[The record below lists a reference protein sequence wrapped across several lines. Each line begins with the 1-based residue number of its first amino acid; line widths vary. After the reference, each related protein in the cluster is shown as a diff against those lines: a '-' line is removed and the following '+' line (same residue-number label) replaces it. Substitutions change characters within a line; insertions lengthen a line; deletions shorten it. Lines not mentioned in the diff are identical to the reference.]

1 MLATADQLRKY
12 LATEGIVAAGAGA
25 GVDGDLLDLMLAGA
39 SSRITEQRPERTLE
53 PLPALRNAGTTD
65 APDWVDDN
73 DPVALSFPIH
83 GRRLYQVP
91 DLRAVD
97 SIETVNRGTT
107 AAFTGDYTL
116 VRRPRELCALWIRFR
131 HAVPWGDE
139 LVITG
144 RWGPAGAKIGDDP
157 LDVLPALRDAV
168 LVWTSRAYH
177 NRAARYSD
185 TQQDPAGGIASY
197 FRNLPPDVKLTLDA
211 LEVPGI

>member
-12 LATEGIVAAGAGA
+12 LSTEGIVAAGAQ
-25 GVDGDLLDLMLAGA
+25 VDGELLDLMLAGA

-53 PLPALRNAGTTD
+53 PLPAIRNDGTAQ
-65 APDWVDDN
+65 APVWVDDG
-73 DPVALSFPIH
+73 DPIALTFPIT

-97 SIETVNRGTT
+97 TIETIARDGTV
-107 AAFTGDYTL
+107 AELTGTYTL
-116 VRRPRELCALWIRFR
+116 VRRPRELCALWIKF
-131 HAVPWGDE
+131 HAAPFGDE
-139 LVITG
+139 LVVTG

-157 LDVLPALRDAV
+157 VDVLPALRDAV

-185 TQQDPAGGIASY
+185 TQQDPSGGVASY

-211 LEVPGI
+211 LEVPGL